1 MKKIGKKRN
10 RRDFLAVFDEDKHK
24 ELIAAGLKDFSF
36 NATQAA
42 LLITLYCDQP
52 QLHVPNEL
60 LRRLVEMDGL
70 LAQWRHRHALV
81 VQRTIG
87 SKLGT
92 GGSSGYGYLRAVI
105 EPTRVFRDI
114 ANLATYV
121 IRNSAGKKKKKK
133 GKEKRVLKEMHFFFS
148 S

>member
-1 MKKIGKKRN
+1 MP
-10 RRDFLAVFDEDKHK
+10 A
-24 ELIAAGLKDFSF
+24 
-36 NATQAA
+36 Q
-42 LLITLYCDQP
+42 LLQ
-52 QLHVPNEL
+52 
-60 LRRLVEMDGL
+60 RLMDVDNL

-114 ANLATYV
+114 SNLATYV
-121 IRNSAGKKKKKK
+121 IRPGAVPRLPADVEYQLGYVYGKKT
-133 GKEKRVLKEMHFFFS
+133 V
-148 S
+148 

>member
-1 MKKIGKKRN
+1 VCFRY
-10 RRDFLAVFDEDKHK
+10 AEH
-24 ELIAAGLKDFSF
+24 
-36 NATQAA
+36 
-42 LLITLYCDQP
+42 P
-52 QLHVPNEL
+52 QLQVPYML
-60 LRRLVEMDGL
+60 LQRLVDVDGL

-121 IRNSAGKKKKKK
+121 IRTSSIPKYNT
-133 GKEKRVLKEMHFFFS
+133 FS
-148 S
+148 SRSFSFLVHLGLPCNFSI

>member
-1 MKKIGKKRN
+1 
-10 RRDFLAVFDEDKHK
+10 
-24 ELIAAGLKDFSF
+24 
-36 NATQAA
+36 
-42 LLITLYCDQP
+42 LITLYAEQP
-52 QLHVPNEL
+52 QLHVPYQL
-60 LRRLVEMDGL
+60 LQRLVDIDGL

-114 ANLATYV
+114 SNLATYV
-121 IRNSAGKKKKKK
+121 IRPGAVPRLPPDVEYQLGSVFGKS
-133 GKEKRVLKEMHFFFS
+133 KES
-148 S
+148 NAA

>member
-1 MKKIGKKRN
+1 M
-10 RRDFLAVFDEDKHK
+10 
-24 ELIAAGLKDFSF
+24 
-36 NATQAA
+36 
-42 LLITLYCDQP
+42 
-52 QLHVPNEL
+52 PNEL

-105 EPTRVFRDI
+105 EPTRIFRDV
-114 ANLATYV
+114 ANLATYI
-121 IRNSAGKKKKKK
+121 IRTSAGK
-133 GKEKRVLKEMHFFFS
+133 EEAFFS
-148 S
+148 SLLFFVTFCSVVIVSAQTAR